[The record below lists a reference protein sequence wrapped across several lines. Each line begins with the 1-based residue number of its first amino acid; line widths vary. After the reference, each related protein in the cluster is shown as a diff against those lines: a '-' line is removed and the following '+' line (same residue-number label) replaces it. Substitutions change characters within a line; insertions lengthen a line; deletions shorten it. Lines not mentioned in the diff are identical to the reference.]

1 VSPQADINFER
12 ELWETA
18 VTLRGTVAPA
28 DYKHYVLPLLFLR
41 YLSLRY
47 EQRHQQLELLLR
59 DERSDYYTGDP
70 VVDRQILEDPVEY
83 ESHNVLVVPDE
94 ASWDFIRRHARA
106 GDIKLRLDN
115 AMKLL
120 EERHPAK
127 LQGVLPRIY
136 ANSALEVDQVAGLI
150 TLFSKDVFGRR
161 DGVDLLGR
169 TYEYFIGNFA
179 SSEGTR
185 GGEFFTP
192 LQHRALAGGDAG
204 ANVRQGYTTRPAA
217 RAACS
222 CSRRASPPAARL
234 FPSTARS
241 ASRPPG
247 GWGA

>member
-47 EQRHQQLELLLR
+47 EQRHQQLELLLK
-59 DERSDYYTGDP
+59 DERSEYYTGDP
-70 VVDRQILEDPVEY
+70 AVNRQILEDPVEY

-94 ASWDFIRRHARA
+94 ASWDFIRANARS

-115 AMKLL
+115 AMRLL

-150 TLFSKDVFGRR
+150 NLFSKDVFGRR
-161 DGVDLLGR
+161 DGVACWAAPTSISSATSPAARARGA
-169 TYEYFIGNFA
+169 A
-179 SSEGTR
+179 SSSPPPASCACWWR
-185 GGEFFTP
+185 CWS
-192 LQHRALAGGDAG
+192 Q
-204 ANVRQGYTTRPAA
+204 RQAKFTTRPAA
-217 RAACS
+217 QAACS
-222 CSRRASPPAARL
+222 CSRRASPPAARR